1 MKKDKVIK
9 ILKQYNEWRTDK
21 NVPPIKPSVITEAIN
36 RAIEL
41 LLTGYTHISDFEA
54 NRVIDVVN
62 ECYGSDLIKQGGQ
75 GRIEYEYRMIAYHL
89 LSELNLNAK
98 EIGAIYNREKSTVSK
113 AMKNF
118 YYQKDWPD
126 VRSKY
131 ENVLSK
137 LTITIKK
144 ALEV

>member
-9 ILKQYNEWRTDK
+9 ILKQYNEWRTDEH
-21 NVPPIKPSVITEAIN
+21 VPKLSKMVEPSVITETIN
-36 RAIEL
+36 RAIEIL
-41 LLTGYTHISDFEA
+41 STGITQISDFEA
-54 NRVIDVVN
+54 QKVINVVN

-113 AMKNF
+113 AIKNF
-118 YYQKDWPD
+118 YYQKDWAD
-126 VRSKY
+126 VRVKY

-137 LTITIKK
+137 LTNQE
-144 ALEV
+144 L

>member
-1 MKKDKVIK
+1 MKKDEVIK

-21 NVPPIKPSVITEAIN
+21 NVPPSSKMVEPYVITEAIN
-36 RAIEL
+36 SAIEL
-41 LLTGYTHISDFEA
+41 LLNGITHISDFEA
-54 NRVIDVVN
+54 QRVINVVN

-98 EIGAIYNREKSTVSK
+98 EIGAIYNREKSSVSK
-113 AMKNF
+113 AIKNF
-118 YYQKDWPD
+118 YYQKDWAD

-137 LTITIKK
+137 LTNQE
-144 ALEV
+144 L

>member
-1 MKKDKVIK
+1 MKKDEVIK
-9 ILKQYNEWRTDK
+9 ILKQYNGWRTDK
-21 NVPPIKPSVITEAIN
+21 NVPPSSEMIEPSVITEAIN

-41 LLTGYTHISDFEA
+41 LLTGYIHISDFEA
-54 NRVIDVVN
+54 NRVINVIN

-113 AMKNF
+113 AIKNF
-118 YYQKDWPD
+118 YYQKDWAD

-137 LTITIKK
+137 LTNQE
-144 ALEV
+144 L

>member
-1 MKKDKVIK
+1 MKKDEVIK
-9 ILKQYNEWRTDK
+9 ILKRHNEWRTDK
-21 NVPPIKPSVITEAIN
+21 NVPPKSKMIEPSIITEAIN
-36 RAIEL
+36 SAIEL
-41 LLTGYTHISDFEA
+41 LLTGITHISDFEA
-54 NRVIDVVN
+54 NRVVNVVN

-98 EIGAIYNREKSTVSK
+98 EIGAIYNREKSSVSK

-118 YYQKDWPD
+118 YYQKDWAD
-126 VRSKY
+126 VRVKY

-137 LTITIKK
+137 LTNQE
-144 ALEV
+144 L

>member
-1 MKKDKVIK
+1 MKKDEVVK

-21 NVPPIKPSVITEAIN
+21 NVPPSSKMIDPSVITEVIN
-36 RAIEL
+36 SAIEL
-41 LLTGYTHISDFEA
+41 LLTGITHISDFEA
-54 NRVIDVVN
+54 QRVVNVIN

-75 GRIEYEYRMIAYHL
+75 GRVEYEYRMIAYHL

-118 YYQKDWPD
+118 YYQKDWAD

-137 LTITIKK
+137 LK
-144 ALEV
+144 L